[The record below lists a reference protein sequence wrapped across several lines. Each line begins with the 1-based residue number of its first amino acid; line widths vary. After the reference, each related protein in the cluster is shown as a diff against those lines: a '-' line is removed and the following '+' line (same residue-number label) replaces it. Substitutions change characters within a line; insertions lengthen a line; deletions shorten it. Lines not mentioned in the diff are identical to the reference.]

1 MPQTLRNSSTKTRP
15 KTTSLQP
22 QASTFPPTTLKNMM
36 HRSSTNASS
45 SSIREKMTGKTPLE
59 IGTRGTVGSLIMQE
73 IEYFSRLEI
82 NCKKK
87 PRCQLPET
95 ACTSSCSRPKLGS
108 LITTPKK
115 KKKGSSRLI
124 PSMCSMVDVVE
135 RNQPNLSS
143 GFSYRTLK
151 ADVKTLQV

>member
-1 MPQTLRNSSTKTRP
+1 MPPSPRNSSTKTRP

-22 QASTFPPTTLKNMM
+22 QASTFPPTLKNMM
-36 HRSSTNASS
+36 HKSSTNASS
-45 SSIREKMTGKTPLE
+45 IGEKMTGKTPLE

-73 IEYFSRLEI
+73 IEYFSQLEI
-82 NCKKK
+82 NCKKQ

-124 PSMCSMVDVVE
+124 PSMCSMVDIVE